1 MTTPCRTVACL
12 VETYLDDE
20 LEPCQLLEV
29 EKHTA
34 TCTTCRERIQL
45 DRAIRMGVRRSVA
58 TKASSSFRAR
68 VTHSMTAERW
78 ARAERAQVATGVPT
92 WRAVGLAVA
101 ATVAAVMGLERQG
114 PGHREADEGA
124 AKPVQANT
132 TASVGLDA
140 LIDQFVD
147 WHARPLPPEIT
158 NANDLPG
165 FEPYVG
171 VPVRAAAL
179 GTFGAKLLG
188 GRILPVKEQNCA
200 AMLQYTLDG
209 SHRVSIY
216 VFNPRVVG
224 TRPSK
229 LQPKIIGS
237 VPVYVGQIKG
247 WSIAAA
253 ERSGV
258 GYAIASDLGD
268 DASAELALAAAP
280 GP

>member
-20 LEPCQLLEV
+20 LEPSQLLEV

-34 TCTTCRERIQL
+34 TCTTCRERLQL
-45 DRAIRMGVRRSVA
+45 DRAIRLGVRRSVKV
-58 TKASSSFRAR
+58 KASPSFRAR
-68 VTHSMTAERW
+68 VAHSMAAERW
-78 ARAERAQVATGVPT
+78 ASAQRAHAASGVPT
-92 WRAVGLAVA
+92 WRAVGLAIA
-101 ATVAAVMGLERQG
+101 ATIAAVVGLERQN
-114 PGHREADEGA
+114 RQEATNDTA
-124 AKPVQANT
+124 RPAQANAS
-132 TASVGLDA
+132 ASVGLDA
-140 LIDQFVD
+140 VIDQFVD

-158 NANDLPG
+158 NINDLPG

-171 VPVRAAAL
+171 VPVRPRAL

-216 VFNPRVVG
+216 VFDPRIVG

-229 LQPKIIGS
+229 LHPRVIGS
-237 VPVYVGQIKG
+237 VPVYVGQIRG

-280 GP
+280 AP

>member
-1 MTTPCRTVACL
+1 VACL

-20 LEPCQLLEV
+20 LEPSQLLEV

-34 TCTTCRERIQL
+34 TCITCRERLQL
-45 DRAIRMGVRRSVA
+45 DRAIRMGVRRSVTA
-58 TKASSSFRAR
+58 TASASFRAR
-68 VTHSMTAERW
+68 VAHSMTAERF
-78 ARAERAQVATGVPT
+78 ASAERAQSASGVPT

-101 ATVAAVMGLERQG
+101 ATVAAVVGLERQVHQDASNAR
-114 PGHREADEGA
+114 PA
-124 AKPVQANT
+124 QAN
-132 TASVGLDA
+132 ASAVVGLDA

-158 NANDLPG
+158 NANELPG

-171 VPVRAAAL
+171 VPVQPLTLAR
-179 GTFGAKLLG
+179 FGAKLVG
-188 GRILPVKEQNCA
+188 GRILPMHQQNCA

-216 VFNPRVVG
+216 VFDPRRVG
-224 TRPSK
+224 QQPSR
-229 LQPKIIGS
+229 LHPKVIGS
-237 VPVYVGQIKG
+237 VPVYVGQIRG

-280 GP
+280 AQ

>member
-20 LEPCQLLEV
+20 LEPSQLLEV

-34 TCTTCRERIQL
+34 TCVTCRERLQL
-45 DRAIRMGVRRSVA
+45 DRAIRVGVRRSVGGE
-58 TKASSSFRAR
+58 ASPSFRAR
-68 VTHSMTAERW
+68 VTHSMTAQRW
-78 ARAERAQVATGVPT
+78 ASAERAHNASGVPT

-101 ATVAAVMGLERQG
+101 ATIAAVVGLERQSHQEQADG
-114 PGHREADEGA
+114 SPG
-124 AKPVQANT
+124 PVQT
-132 TASVGLDA
+132 KVSASVGLDA
-140 LIDQFVD
+140 MIDQFVD

-158 NANDLPG
+158 NVNDLPR

-171 VPVRAAAL
+171 VPVQPRALAL
-179 GTFGAKLLG
+179 FGAKLLG
-188 GRILPVKEQNCA
+188 GRILPVKEHSCA

-209 SHRVSIY
+209 SHRISMY
-216 VFNPRVVG
+216 VFDPRALS
-224 TRPSK
+224 THPSK
-229 LQPKIIGS
+229 LHAKVIGK

-280 GP
+280 AQ

>member
-20 LEPCQLLEV
+20 LEPSQLLEV
-29 EKHTA
+29 EKHTT

-58 TKASSSFRAR
+58 TKASAGFRAR
-68 VTHSMTAERW
+68 VAHSMTAERW
-78 ARAERAQVATGVPT
+78 ASAERAQASGVPT

-101 ATVAAVMGLERQG
+101 ATVAAVVGLEQQN
-114 PGHREADEGA
+114 HREVATGSA
-124 AKPVQANT
+124 RPTQASAT
-132 TASVGLDA
+132 SSVALDA

-147 WHARPLPPEIT
+147 WHARPLPPET
-158 NANDLPG
+158 MDVNDLAG
-165 FEPYVG
+165 FDPYVG
-171 VPVRAAAL
+171 VPVRPAPL
-179 GTFGAKLLG
+179 STFGAKLLG

-216 VFNPRVVG
+216 VFDPRVVS

-229 LQPKIIGS
+229 LHAKVIGS

>member
-1 MTTPCRTVACL
+1 
-12 VETYLDDE
+12 
-20 LEPCQLLEV
+20 LEV

-45 DRAIRMGVRRSVA
+45 DRAIRMGVRRSVT
-58 TKASSSFRAR
+58 TKASASFRAR

-78 ARAERAQVATGVPT
+78 ASVERAQASGVPT

-101 ATVAAVMGLERQG
+101 ATVAAVVGLERQNH
-114 PGHREADEGA
+114 PEADGSA
-124 AKPVQANT
+124 RPTQANAST
-132 TASVGLDA
+132 SVGLDA
-140 LIDQFVD
+140 MIDQFVD
-147 WHARPLPPEIT
+147 WHAKPLPPEIT

-171 VPVRAAAL
+171 VPVRPRAL
-179 GTFGAKLLG
+179 SPFGAKLLG

-216 VFNPRVVG
+216 VFDPRRVG
-224 TRPSK
+224 THPSK
-229 LQPKIIGS
+229 LHTKVIGS

-253 ERSGV
+253 EQRGV

-280 GP
+280 AP

>member
-12 VETYLDDE
+12 IETYLDDE
-20 LEPCQLLEV
+20 LEPSQLLEV
-29 EKHTA
+29 EKHTT

-45 DRAIRMGVRRSVA
+45 DRAIRMGVRRTVS
-58 TKASSSFRAR
+58 ASASASFRAR

-78 ARAERAQVATGVPT
+78 ASNERAQAATGVPT

-101 ATVAAVMGLERQG
+101 ATIAAVVGLERQN
-114 PGHREADEGA
+114 RQDVDGA
-124 AKPVQANT
+124 ERPVHAN
-132 TASVGLDA
+132 ASSAVGLDA
-140 LIDQFVD
+140 IIDQFVD

-158 NANDLPG
+158 NANDLLG

-171 VPVRAAAL
+171 VPVQPRALAP
-179 GTFGAKLLG
+179 FGAKLLG
-188 GRILPVKEQNCA
+188 GRILPVKAQNCA

-216 VFNPRVVG
+216 VFDPRVVG
-224 TRPSK
+224 IHPSK
-229 LQPKIIGS
+229 LHPKVIGS
-237 VPVYVGQIKG
+237 VPVYVGQIRG

-253 ERSGV
+253 ERRGV

>member
-1 MTTPCRTVACL
+1 

-20 LEPCQLLEV
+20 LEPSQLLEV

-34 TCTTCRERIQL
+34 TCTTCRERLQL

-58 TKASSSFRAR
+58 TKASTSFRAR

-78 ARAERAQVATGVPT
+78 ASDERAQANGVPT
-92 WRAVGLAVA
+92 WRAVGLAIA
-101 ATVAAVMGLERQG
+101 ATVAAVVGLEQQN
-114 PGHREADEGA
+114 HREAGDGA
-124 AKPVQANT
+124 AGPVQASA
-132 TASVGLDA
+132 TATAGLDA

-158 NANDLPG
+158 NANDLAG
-165 FEPYVG
+165 FDPYVG
-171 VPVRAAAL
+171 VPVRPARL
-179 GTFGAKLLG
+179 STFGAKLLG

-229 LQPKIIGS
+229 LHTKIIGS

-280 GP
+280 SP

>member
-20 LEPCQLLEV
+20 LEPSQLLEV

-45 DRAIRMGVRRSVA
+45 DRAIRMGVRRSVT
-58 TKASSSFRAR
+58 TKASASFRAR

-78 ARAERAQVATGVPT
+78 ASVERAQASGVPT

-101 ATVAAVMGLERQG
+101 ATVAAVVGLERQNH
-114 PGHREADEGA
+114 PEADGSA
-124 AKPVQANT
+124 RPTQANAST
-132 TASVGLDA
+132 SVGLDA
-140 LIDQFVD
+140 MIDQFVD
-147 WHARPLPPEIT
+147 WHAKPLPPEIT

-171 VPVRAAAL
+171 VPVRPRAL
-179 GTFGAKLLG
+179 SPFGAKLLG

-216 VFNPRVVG
+216 VFDPRRVG
-224 TRPSK
+224 THPSK
-229 LQPKIIGS
+229 LHTKVIGS

-253 ERSGV
+253 EQRGV

-280 GP
+280 AP

>member
-1 MTTPCRTVACL
+1 MA
-12 VETYLDDE
+12 
-20 LEPCQLLEV
+20 
-29 EKHTA
+29 
-34 TCTTCRERIQL
+34 
-45 DRAIRMGVRRSVA
+45 
-58 TKASSSFRAR
+58 
-68 VTHSMTAERW
+68 AERW
-78 ARAERAQVATGVPT
+78 ANLERAQTASGVPS

-101 ATVAAVMGLERQG
+101 ATIAAVVGLERQN
-114 PGHREADEGA
+114 RQDTDEAKRPAQSNASA
-124 AKPVQANT
+124 A
-132 TASVGLDA
+132 VGLDA
-140 LIDQFVD
+140 VIDQFVD

-158 NANDLPG
+158 NVNDLPG

-171 VPVRAAAL
+171 VPVRPRPLAP
-179 GTFGAKLLG
+179 FGAKLLG

-216 VFNPRVVG
+216 VFDPR
-224 TRPSK
+224 RLSAPPSRLHTK
-229 LQPKIIGS
+229 VIGS
-237 VPVYVGQIKG
+237 VPVYVGQIRG

-280 GP
+280 AP

>member
-20 LEPCQLLEV
+20 LEPSQLLEV

-45 DRAIRMGVRRSVA
+45 DRAIRMGVRRSVE
-58 TKASSSFRAR
+58 TKTSPSFRAR
-68 VTHSMTAERW
+68 VAHSMTAERW
-78 ARAERAQVATGVPT
+78 ASAERAQASGVPT

-101 ATVAAVMGLERQG
+101 ATIAAVAGLDRQN
-114 PGHREADEGA
+114 HRGA
-124 AKPVQANT
+124 EETKRPVQTN
-132 TASVGLDA
+132 ASAAVGIDA

-158 NANDLPG
+158 NVNDLPG

-171 VPVRAAAL
+171 VPVRPRGL
-179 GTFGAKLLG
+179 STFGAKLLG
-188 GRILPVKEQNCA
+188 GRILPVQEQNCA

-216 VFNPRVVG
+216 VFDPRRVG
-224 TRPSK
+224 TRPSR
-229 LQPKIIGS
+229 LQTKVIGS
-237 VPVYVGQIKG
+237 VPVYVGQIRG

-280 GP
+280 AP

>member
-1 MTTPCRTVACL
+1 

-20 LEPCQLLEV
+20 LEPSQLLEV
-29 EKHTA
+29 EKHTT

-45 DRAIRMGVRRSVA
+45 DRAIRMGVRRSVG
-58 TKASSSFRAR
+58 TKASESFRAR

-78 ARAERAQVATGVPT
+78 ASAERAAASGVPT

-101 ATVAAVMGLERQG
+101 ATVAAVVGLERQNH
-114 PGHREADEGA
+114 PESEGSA
-124 AKPVQANT
+124 RSIQAN
-132 TASVGLDA
+132 ASASMGLDA
-140 LIDQFVD
+140 MIDKFVD

-171 VPVRAAAL
+171 VPVRPRAL
-179 GTFGAKLLG
+179 APFGAKLLG
-188 GRILPVKEQNCA
+188 GRILPVQEQNCA

-216 VFNPRVVG
+216 VFDPRRVG
-224 TRPSK
+224 THPSK
-229 LQPKIIGS
+229 LHAKIIGS

>member
-20 LEPCQLLEV
+20 LEPSQLLEV

-34 TCTTCRERIQL
+34 ACATCRERVQL

-58 TKASSSFRAR
+58 TKASAGFRAR
-68 VTHSMTAERW
+68 VAHSMVAERW
-78 ARAERAQVATGVPT
+78 ASAERAQASGLPT

-101 ATVAAVMGLERQG
+101 ATVAAVMGLERQNH
-114 PGHREADEGA
+114 PAAEGSA
-124 AKPVQANT
+124 RPTQASAT
-132 TASVGLDA
+132 TPIGLDA

-171 VPVRAAAL
+171 VPVRPAKL
-179 GTFGAKLLG
+179 DPFGAKLLG

-216 VFNPRVVG
+216 VFDPRVVG

-229 LQPKIIGS
+229 LQPKFIGS

-253 ERSGV
+253 ERKGV

>member
-20 LEPCQLLEV
+20 LEPSQLLEV
-29 EKHTA
+29 EKHTT

-45 DRAIRMGVRRSVA
+45 DRAIRMGVRRSVE
-58 TKASSSFRAR
+58 TKASVSFRAR

-78 ARAERAQVATGVPT
+78 ASAERAAASGVPT

-101 ATVAAVMGLERQG
+101 ATVAAVMGLERQNRPETDG
-114 PGHREADEGA
+114 VAG
-124 AKPVQANT
+124 PVQANAS
-132 TASVGLDA
+132 ASVGLDA
-140 LIDQFVD
+140 MIDQFVD

-158 NANDLPG
+158 NVNDLPG

-171 VPVRAAAL
+171 VPVRPRAL
-179 GTFGAKLLG
+179 APFGAKLLG
-188 GRILPVKEQNCA
+188 GRILPVREQNCA

-216 VFNPRVVG
+216 VFDPRRVG
-224 TRPSK
+224 THPSK
-229 LQPKIIGS
+229 LHAKIIGS
-237 VPVYVGQIKG
+237 APVYVGQIKG

-280 GP
+280 AP

>member
-20 LEPCQLLEV
+20 LEPSQLLEV

-45 DRAIRMGVRRSVA
+45 DRAIRMGVRGTVT
-58 TKASSSFRAR
+58 TKASPSFRAR

-78 ARAERAQVATGVPT
+78 ASSERAQAPSGVPT

-101 ATVAAVMGLERQG
+101 ATVAAVVGLERQNV
-114 PGHREADEGA
+114 PAADGSTR
-124 AKPVQANT
+124 PVQAH
-132 TASVGLDA
+132 AAPVGLDA

-171 VPVRAAAL
+171 VPVRAAKL
-179 GTFGAKLLG
+179 DPFGAKLLG

-216 VFNPRVVG
+216 VFDPRVVG
-224 TRPSK
+224 TRPSR
-229 LQPKIIGS
+229 LHPKVIGS
-237 VPVYVGQIKG
+237 TPVYVGQIKG

-253 ERSGV
+253 ERKGV

-280 GP
+280 

>member
-12 VETYLDDE
+12 IETYLDDE
-20 LEPCQLLEV
+20 LEPSQLLEV
-29 EKHTA
+29 EKHTT

-45 DRAIRMGVRRSVA
+45 DRSIRMGVRRSVGI
-58 TKASSSFRAR
+58 KASAAFRAR
-68 VTHSMTAERW
+68 VAHSMTAERW
-78 ARAERAQVATGVPT
+78 ASAERGQAASGVPT

-101 ATVAAVMGLERQG
+101 ATVAAVIGLERQNH
-114 PGHREADEGA
+114 PPTEGSA
-124 AKPVQANT
+124 RPAQANAT
-132 TASVGLDA
+132 TSVGLDA

-171 VPVRAAAL
+171 VPVRPAAL
-179 GTFGAKLLG
+179 ATFGAKLLG

-216 VFNPRVVG
+216 VFDPRVVG
-224 TRPSK
+224 NRPSK
-229 LQPKIIGS
+229 LHTKLIGS
-237 VPVYVGQIKG
+237 TPVYVGQIKG

>member
-12 VETYLDDE
+12 IETYLDDE
-20 LEPCQLLEV
+20 LEPSQLLEV
-29 EKHTA
+29 EKHTS
-34 TCTTCRERIQL
+34 TCTTCRERLQL
-45 DRAIRMGVRRSVA
+45 DRAIRMGVRRVVT
-58 TKASSSFRAR
+58 TKSSASFRAR
-68 VTHSMTAERW
+68 VAHSMTAERW
-78 ARAERAQVATGVPT
+78 ASAERAQSAIGVPT

-101 ATVAAVMGLERQG
+101 ATVAAVVGLERQNN
-114 PGHREADEGA
+114 PAAEGSVG
-124 AKPVQANT
+124 PVQASVAT
-132 TASVGLDA
+132 PVGLDA

-147 WHARPLPPEIT
+147 WHAKPLPPEIT

-171 VPVRAAAL
+171 VPVRPGKL
-179 GTFGAKLLG
+179 DPFGAKLLG

-216 VFNPRVVG
+216 VFDPRVVG

-229 LQPKIIGS
+229 LHPKFIGS
-237 VPVYVGQIKG
+237 TPVYVGQIKG

-253 ERSGV
+253 ERKGV

-268 DASAELALAAAP
+268 EASAELALAAAP

>member
-1 MTTPCRTVACL
+1 MTTPCRTVSCL

-20 LEPCQLLEV
+20 LEPSQLLEV

-45 DRAIRMGVRRSVA
+45 DRAIRMGVRRSVEIK
-58 TKASSSFRAR
+58 TSPSFRAR
-68 VTHSMTAERW
+68 VAHSMTAERW
-78 ARAERAQVATGVPT
+78 ASAERAQANGVPT

-101 ATVAAVMGLERQG
+101 ATIAAVAGLDRQN
-114 PGHREADEGA
+114 HQEAEA
-124 AKPVQANT
+124 TRRPVQTN
-132 TASVGLDA
+132 ASAAVGIDA

-171 VPVRAAAL
+171 VPVRPRGL
-179 GTFGAKLLG
+179 STFGAKLLG
-188 GRILPVKEQNCA
+188 GRILPVHEQNCA

-216 VFNPRVVG
+216 VFDPRRVG
-224 TRPSK
+224 ARPSR
-229 LQPKIIGS
+229 LQPKVIGS
-237 VPVYVGQIKG
+237 VPVYVGQIRG

-280 GP
+280 AP

>member
-1 MTTPCRTVACL
+1 MTTPCRSVARL
-12 VETYLDDE
+12 VEVYLDDE
-20 LEPCQLLEV
+20 LEPSQLLEV

-34 TCTTCRERIQL
+34 TCNTCRERVQL
-45 DRAIRMGVRRSVA
+45 DRAIRMGVRRTVGA
-58 TKASSSFRAR
+58 AKASASFRAR
-68 VTHSMTAERW
+68 VAHSMTAERW
-78 ARAERAQVATGVPT
+78 ARAERAHAASGVPT

-101 ATVAAVMGLERQG
+101 ATVAAVVGLQKQSHQQ
-114 PGHREADEGA
+114 PGNLAQPA
-124 AKPVQANT
+124 PAST

-171 VPVRAAAL
+171 VPVRPRGL
-179 GTFGAKLLG
+179 STFGATLLG
-188 GRILPVKEQNCA
+188 GRILPVRDQNCA
-200 AMLQYTLDG
+200 AMLQYKLDG

-216 VFNPRVVG
+216 VFDPRRVE
-224 TRPSK
+224 TRPSR
-229 LQPKIIGS
+229 LQPKVIGS
-237 VPVYVGQIKG
+237 VPVYVGQIRG

-268 DASAELALAAAP
+268 EASAELALAAAP
-280 GP
+280 AP

>member
-20 LEPCQLLEV
+20 LEPSQLLEV

-45 DRAIRMGVRRSVA
+45 DRAIRMGVRRSVEIK
-58 TKASSSFRAR
+58 TSPSFRAR
-68 VTHSMTAERW
+68 VAHSMTAERW
-78 ARAERAQVATGVPT
+78 ASAERAQASGVPT

-101 ATVAAVMGLERQG
+101 ATIAAVAGLDRQN
-114 PGHREADEGA
+114 HQEAEETRR
-124 AKPVQANT
+124 PVQTN
-132 TASVGLDA
+132 ASAAVGIDA

-158 NANDLPG
+158 NVNDLPG

-171 VPVRAAAL
+171 VPVRPRGL
-179 GTFGAKLLG
+179 STFGAKLLG
-188 GRILPVKEQNCA
+188 GRILPVQEQNCA

-216 VFNPRVVG
+216 VFDPRRVG
-224 TRPSK
+224 TRPSR
-229 LQPKIIGS
+229 LQTKVIGS
-237 VPVYVGQIKG
+237 VPVYVGQIRG

-280 GP
+280 AP

>member
-20 LEPCQLLEV
+20 LEPSQLLEV

-45 DRAIRMGVRRSVA
+45 DRAIRMGVRRSVE
-58 TKASSSFRAR
+58 TKTSPSFRAR
-68 VTHSMTAERW
+68 VAHSMTAERW
-78 ARAERAQVATGVPT
+78 ASAERAQASGVPT

-101 ATVAAVMGLERQG
+101 ATIAAVAGLDRQN
-114 PGHREADEGA
+114 HRGA
-124 AKPVQANT
+124 EETKRPVQTN
-132 TASVGLDA
+132 ASAAVGIDA

-158 NANDLPG
+158 NVNDLPG

-171 VPVRAAAL
+171 VPVRPRGL
-179 GTFGAKLLG
+179 STFGAKLLG
-188 GRILPVKEQNCA
+188 GRILPVQEQNCA

-216 VFNPRVVG
+216 VFDPRRVG
-224 TRPSK
+224 ARPSR
-229 LQPKIIGS
+229 LQTKVIGS
-237 VPVYVGQIKG
+237 VPVYVGQIRG

-280 GP
+280 AP

>member
-20 LEPCQLLEV
+20 LEPSQLLEV

-34 TCTTCRERIQL
+34 TCTTCRERLQL
-45 DRAIRMGVRRSVA
+45 DRAIRMGVRRSV
-58 TKASSSFRAR
+58 TSKASASFRAR
-68 VTHSMTAERW
+68 VAHSMTAERY
-78 ARAERAQVATGVPT
+78 ASAERSQGANGVPT

-101 ATVAAVMGLERQG
+101 ATVAAVIGLERQT
-114 PGHREADEGA
+114 HQEAGNARPAQNNA
-124 AKPVQANT
+124 AA
-132 TASVGLDA
+132 AVGLDA

-171 VPVRAAAL
+171 VPVQPITLSR
-179 GTFGAKLLG
+179 FGAKLVG
-188 GRILPVKEQNCA
+188 GRILPVREQNCA

-209 SHRVSIY
+209 SHRISIY
-216 VFNPRVVG
+216 VFDPRRIG
-224 TRPSK
+224 HHPSR
-229 LQPKIIGS
+229 LQPKVIGS
-237 VPVYVGQIKG
+237 KPVYVGQIRG

-253 ERSGV
+253 EQSGV

-268 DASAELALAAAP
+268 EASAELALAAAP
-280 GP
+280 Q

>member
-1 MTTPCRTVACL
+1 MTTPCRTVARL

-20 LEPCQLLEV
+20 LEPSQLLEV

-34 TCTTCRERIQL
+34 TCTTCRERVQL

-58 TKASSSFRAR
+58 IKASAGFRAR
-68 VTHSMTAERW
+68 VAHSMTAERW
-78 ARAERAQVATGVPT
+78 ASSERAQASGVPT

-101 ATVAAVMGLERQG
+101 ATVAAVVGLERQNHQAAGEG
-114 PGHREADEGA
+114 PR
-124 AKPVQANT
+124 PTQASATNSI
-132 TASVGLDA
+132 ALDA

-165 FEPYVG
+165 FDPYVG
-171 VPVRAAAL
+171 VPVRPAPL
-179 GTFGAKLLG
+179 STFGAKLLG

-216 VFNPRVVG
+216 VFDPRVVG

-229 LQPKIIGS
+229 LHPKVIGS

-280 GP
+280 SQ

>member
-20 LEPCQLLEV
+20 LDPSQLLEV

-34 TCTTCRERIQL
+34 TCTTCRERLQL

-58 TKASSSFRAR
+58 TKASASFRAR
-68 VTHSMTAERW
+68 VAHSMTAERW
-78 ARAERAQVATGVPT
+78 ASAERAQATGGVPT

-101 ATVAAVMGLERQG
+101 ATIAAVVGLEQQQ
-114 PGHREADEGA
+114 GHREAVDGA
-124 AKPVQANT
+124 PRPVQANT
-132 TASVGLDA
+132 TPPMGLDA
-140 LIDQFVD
+140 LLDQFVD

-158 NANDLPG
+158 NASDLPG

-171 VPVRAAAL
+171 VPVRPAAL

-216 VFNPRVVG
+216 VFDPRVVG

-229 LQPKIIGS
+229 LHPKIIGS
-237 VPVYVGQIKG
+237 MPVYVGQVKG

>member
-20 LEPCQLLEV
+20 LEPSQLLEV

-45 DRAIRMGVRRSVA
+45 DRAIRMGVRRSVG
-58 TKASSSFRAR
+58 TKASESFRAR

-78 ARAERAQVATGVPT
+78 ASAERAAASGVPT

-101 ATVAAVMGLERQG
+101 ATVAAVVGLERQNH
-114 PGHREADEGA
+114 PESEGSA
-124 AKPVQANT
+124 RPIQAN
-132 TASVGLDA
+132 ASASMGLDA
-140 LIDQFVD
+140 MIDKFVD

-171 VPVRAAAL
+171 VPVRPRAL
-179 GTFGAKLLG
+179 APFGAKLLG
-188 GRILPVKEQNCA
+188 GRILPVQEQNCA

-216 VFNPRVVG
+216 VFDPRHVG
-224 TRPSK
+224 THPSK
-229 LQPKIIGS
+229 LHAKIIGS

-280 GP
+280 AP

>member
-20 LEPCQLLEV
+20 LEPSQLLEV

-45 DRAIRMGVRRSVA
+45 DRAIRMGVRRSVE
-58 TKASSSFRAR
+58 TKASPSFRAR
-68 VTHSMTAERW
+68 VAHSMTAERW
-78 ARAERAQVATGVPT
+78 ASAERAQASGVPT

-101 ATVAAVMGLERQG
+101 ATIAAVAGLDRQN
-114 PGHREADEGA
+114 HQETEAT
-124 AKPVQANT
+124 KRPVQTN
-132 TASVGLDA
+132 ASAAVGIDA

-158 NANDLPG
+158 NVNDLPG

-171 VPVRAAAL
+171 VPVRPRGL
-179 GTFGAKLLG
+179 STFGAKLLG
-188 GRILPVKEQNCA
+188 GRILPVQEQNCA

-216 VFNPRVVG
+216 VFDPRRVG
-224 TRPSK
+224 ARPSR
-229 LQPKIIGS
+229 LQAKVIGS
-237 VPVYVGQIKG
+237 VPVYVGQIRG

-280 GP
+280 AP

>member
-1 MTTPCRTVACL
+1 

-20 LEPCQLLEV
+20 LEPSQLLEV

-34 TCTTCRERIQL
+34 TCITCRERLQL
-45 DRAIRMGVRRSVA
+45 DRAIRMGVRRSLGN
-58 TKASSSFRAR
+58 KASSSFRAR

-78 ARAERAQVATGVPT
+78 ASAERAQAASGVPT

-101 ATVAAVMGLERQG
+101 ATVAAVVGLERQN
-114 PGHREADEGA
+114 HLEAEGTA
-124 AKPVQANT
+124 RPVQANAA
-132 TASVGLDA
+132 ASVGLDA
-140 LIDQFVD
+140 MIDQFVD

-158 NANDLPG
+158 NVNDLPG

-171 VPVRAAAL
+171 VPVRPRGLAP
-179 GTFGAKLLG
+179 FGAKLLG
-188 GRILPVKEQNCA
+188 GRILPMQQQNCA

-216 VFNPRVVG
+216 VFDPRRVG
-224 TRPSK
+224 THPSK
-229 LQPKIIGS
+229 LHAKFIGTL
-237 VPVYVGQIKG
+237 PVYVGQIKG

-280 GP
+280 AP

>member
-20 LEPCQLLEV
+20 LEPSQLLEV
-29 EKHTA
+29 EKHTT

-45 DRAIRMGVRRSVA
+45 DRAIRMGVRRSVE
-58 TKASSSFRAR
+58 TKASVSFRAR

-78 ARAERAQVATGVPT
+78 ASAERAAASGVPT

-101 ATVAAVMGLERQG
+101 ATVAAVMGLERQNRPETDG
-114 PGHREADEGA
+114 LAG
-124 AKPVQANT
+124 PVQAN
-132 TASVGLDA
+132 AASSVGLDA
-140 LIDQFVD
+140 MIDQFVD

-171 VPVRAAAL
+171 VPVRPRAL
-179 GTFGAKLLG
+179 APFGAKLLG

-216 VFNPRVVG
+216 VFDPRRVG

-229 LQPKIIGS
+229 LHAKIIGS
-237 VPVYVGQIKG
+237 APVYVGQIKG

-280 GP
+280 AP

>member
-20 LEPCQLLEV
+20 LEPSQLLEV
-29 EKHTA
+29 EKHTT

-45 DRAIRMGVRRSVA
+45 DRAIRMGVRRSVD
-58 TKASSSFRAR
+58 TKASVSFRAR

-78 ARAERAQVATGVPT
+78 ASAERAAASGVPT

-101 ATVAAVMGLERQG
+101 ATVAAVMGLERQNRPETDG
-114 PGHREADEGA
+114 VAG
-124 AKPVQANT
+124 PVQANAS
-132 TASVGLDA
+132 ASVGLDA
-140 LIDQFVD
+140 MIDQFVD

-158 NANDLPG
+158 NVNDLPG

-171 VPVRAAAL
+171 VPVRPRAL
-179 GTFGAKLLG
+179 APFGAKLLG
-188 GRILPVKEQNCA
+188 GRILPVREQNCA

-216 VFNPRVVG
+216 VFDPRRVG
-224 TRPSK
+224 THPSK
-229 LQPKIIGS
+229 LHAKIIGS
-237 VPVYVGQIKG
+237 APVYVGQIKG

-280 GP
+280 AP

>member
-20 LEPCQLLEV
+20 LEPSQLLEV

-34 TCTTCRERIQL
+34 TCTTCRERLQL
-45 DRAIRMGVRRSVA
+45 DRAIRMGVRRTVTA
-58 TKASSSFRAR
+58 KASASFRAR
-68 VTHSMTAERW
+68 VAHSMTAERF
-78 ARAERAQVATGVPT
+78 ASADRALPASGVPT
-92 WRAVGLAVA
+92 WRAIGLAVA
-101 ATVAAVMGLERQG
+101 ATVAAAVGLERQS
-114 PGHREADEGA
+114 HQD
-124 AKPVQANT
+124 ANHARPT
-132 TASVGLDA
+132 ETKATASVGLDA

-158 NANDLPG
+158 NPSELPG

-171 VPVRAAAL
+171 VPVQPITLSR
-179 GTFGAKLLG
+179 FGAKLVG
-188 GRILPVKEQNCA
+188 GRILPMHEQNCA

-216 VFNPRVVG
+216 VFDPRRVG
-224 TRPSK
+224 HHPSR
-229 LQPKIIGS
+229 LQPKVIGS
-237 VPVYVGQIKG
+237 KPVYVGQIRG

-253 ERSGV
+253 EQSGV

-268 DASAELALAAAP
+268 EASAELALAAAP
-280 GP
+280 AQ

>member
-1 MTTPCRTVACL
+1 MTTPCRTVSCL
-12 VETYLDDE
+12 IETYLDDE
-20 LEPCQLLEV
+20 LEPSQLLEV

-34 TCTTCRERIQL
+34 SCTTCRERIQL
-45 DRAIRMGVRRSVA
+45 DRAIRMGVRRTV
-58 TKASSSFRAR
+58 TTRASASFRAR
-68 VTHSMTAERW
+68 VAHSMTAERW
-78 ARAERAQVATGVPT
+78 ANAERTTANGVPT

-101 ATVAAVMGLERQG
+101 ATVAAVVGLERQNA
-114 PGHREADEGA
+114 PAADGSVR
-124 AKPVQANT
+124 PVQANAT
-132 TASVGLDA
+132 TPVGLDA

-147 WHARPLPPEIT
+147 WHAKPLPPEIT

-171 VPVRAAAL
+171 VPVRPAKL
-179 GTFGAKLLG
+179 DPFGAKLLG

-209 SHRVSIY
+209 SHRVSVY
-216 VFNPRVVG
+216 VFDPRVVG

-229 LQPKIIGS
+229 LQPKFIGS
-237 VPVYVGQIKG
+237 TPVYVGQIKG

-253 ERSGV
+253 ERKGV

-268 DASAELALAAAP
+268 EASAELALAAAP

>member
-1 MTTPCRTVACL
+1 MTIPCRTVACL

-20 LEPCQLLEV
+20 LEPSQLLEV
-29 EKHTA
+29 EKHTT

-45 DRAIRMGVRRSVA
+45 DRAIRMGVRRSVV
-58 TKASSSFRAR
+58 TKASGSFRAR
-68 VTHSMTAERW
+68 AAHSMTAERC
-78 ARAERAQVATGVPT
+78 ASAERAQVASGVPT
-92 WRAVGLAVA
+92 WRAVGLAMA
-101 ATVAAVMGLERQG
+101 ATVAAVMGLERQN
-114 PGHREADEGA
+114 HREAADGA
-124 AKPVQANT
+124 ARPVQANT
-132 TASVGLDA
+132 TTTPLALDA

-158 NANDLPG
+158 NVNDLPG

-171 VPVRAAAL
+171 VPVRPRGLA
-179 GTFGAKLLG
+179 TFGAKLLG
-188 GRILPVKEQNCA
+188 GRILPVKEHNCA

-216 VFNPRVVG
+216 VFDPRVVG
-224 TRPSK
+224 NRPSK
-229 LQPKIIGS
+229 LHPKIIGS

-280 GP
+280 AP

>member
-12 VETYLDDE
+12 IETYLDDE
-20 LEPCQLLEV
+20 LEPSQLLEV
-29 EKHTA
+29 EKHTT

-45 DRAIRMGVRRSVA
+45 DRAIRMGVRRVVT
-58 TKASSSFRAR
+58 TKASAGLRAR
-68 VTHSMTAERW
+68 VAHSMTAQRW
-78 ARAERAQVATGVPT
+78 VSSERAQTASGVPT

-101 ATVAAVMGLERQG
+101 ATVAAVMGLERQNN
-114 PGHREADEGA
+114 PAADGSVR
-124 AKPVQANT
+124 PVQASA
-132 TASVGLDA
+132 TAPVGLDA

-147 WHARPLPPEIT
+147 WHAKPLPPEIT

-171 VPVRAAAL
+171 VPVRPAKL
-179 GTFGAKLLG
+179 DPFGAKLLG

-216 VFNPRVVG
+216 VFDPRVVG

-229 LQPKIIGS
+229 LQPKFIGS
-237 VPVYVGQIKG
+237 TPVYVGQIKG

-253 ERSGV
+253 ERKGV

-280 GP
+280 AP

>member
-20 LEPCQLLEV
+20 LEPSQLLEV

-34 TCTTCRERIQL
+34 TCTTCRERVQL
-45 DRAIRMGVRRSVA
+45 DRAIRMGVRHSVE
-58 TKASSSFRAR
+58 TKASAAFRAR
-68 VTHSMTAERW
+68 VAHSMAAERW
-78 ARAERAQVATGVPT
+78 ASAERAQANGVPT

-101 ATVAAVMGLERQG
+101 ATIAAVAGLERQN
-114 PGHREADEGA
+114 RQEAQDTEDTRR
-124 AKPVQANT
+124 PVQT
-132 TASVGLDA
+132 SASAAVGIDA

-158 NANDLPG
+158 NVNDLPG

-171 VPVRAAAL
+171 VPVRPRAL
-179 GTFGAKLLG
+179 APFGAKLLG
-188 GRILPVKEQNCA
+188 GRILPVREQNCA

-216 VFNPRVVG
+216 VFDPRRVG
-224 TRPSK
+224 TRPSR
-229 LQPKIIGS
+229 LQPKVIGS
-237 VPVYVGQIKG
+237 MPVYVGQIRG

-280 GP
+280 AP

>member
-1 MTTPCRTVACL
+1 
-12 VETYLDDE
+12 
-20 LEPCQLLEV
+20 
-29 EKHTA
+29 
-34 TCTTCRERIQL
+34 
-45 DRAIRMGVRRSVA
+45 
-58 TKASSSFRAR
+58 
-68 VTHSMTAERW
+68 MTAERY
-78 ARAERAQVATGVPT
+78 ASAERAQGANGVPT

-101 ATVAAVMGLERQG
+101 ATVAAVVGLERQTHEEV
-114 PGHREADEGA
+114 GHAR
-124 AKPVQANT
+124 PVQSNA
-132 TASVGLDA
+132 TATVGLDA

-171 VPVRAAAL
+171 VPVQPITLSR
-179 GTFGAKLLG
+179 FGAKLVG
-188 GRILPVKEQNCA
+188 GRILPVHEQNCA

-216 VFNPRVVG
+216 VFDPRRVG
-224 TRPSK
+224 NHPSR
-229 LQPKIIGS
+229 LQPKVIGS
-237 VPVYVGQIKG
+237 KPVYVGQIRG

-253 ERSGV
+253 EQSGV

-280 GP
+280 AQ